1 MKGMMKLNYP
11 GFIKKDDLIGISAPS
26 DGNSEKIDYA
36 RLDNGKRKLE
46 ELGYKV
52 IETTHVRAS
61 KKGRS
66 ADAKTRASEF
76 MELIS
81 NDEVKLIVSASGGD
95 YLLEILPFMDFQK
108 IRSNPKWFQGYSDNT
123 GLVHTIT
130 TICDLATV
138 YGNNFKDF
146 GMNNWH
152 RSLKN
157 NIKILQG
164 EENIQHS
171 FDTYQD
177 GFYKRITGL
186 EDYVLTKPVNW
197 RNINTD
203 GEVIIKGRTIGG
215 CLDVLI
221 SLVGTRFDKTKE
233 FVEKYKDDGILWY
246 LESFALTA
254 ESLTLALWQL
264 KEAGWFQY
272 TKGFVFG
279 RPTFYDD
286 KAGENGTYE
295 EVVMSVLGEIGVPI
309 ILEADIGHKP
319 PQFSM
324 INGALG
330 TLFCKGGK
338 AKLEYDFI

>member
-1 MKGMMKLNYP
+1 MINLNYP
-11 GFIKKDDLIGISAPS
+11 EFIKKGDLIGISAPS
-26 DGNSEKIDYA
+26 DGDNEEIDFV
-36 RLDNGKRKLE
+36 RLDNGKKKLN
-46 ELGYKV
+46 ELGYGV
-52 IETTHVRAS
+52 IETDHVRNS
-61 KKGRS
+61 YKGRS
-66 ADAKTRASEF
+66 ADAKTRTSEF

-81 NDEVKLIVSASGGD
+81 NDDVKLIVSTSGGD
-95 YLLEILPFMDFQK
+95 YLLEILPYIDFKK
-108 IRSNPKWFQGYSDNT
+108 IKSKPKWFQGYSDNT
-123 GLVHTIT
+123 GLVHSIT

-146 GMNNWH
+146 GMSNWH
-152 RSLKN
+152 ESLKN
-157 NIKILQG
+157 NISILQG
-164 EENIQHS
+164 EDSVQNS

-177 GFYKRITGL
+177 GFYERITGL

-197 RNINTD
+197 RNINYD

-233 FVEKYKDDGILWY
+233 FVEKYKDDGIIWY

-264 KEAGWFQY
+264 REAGWFKY
-272 TKGFVFG
+272 AKGFVFG
-279 RPTFYDD
+279 RPTFYDE
-286 KAGENGTYE
+286 KAGRNGSYE

-319 PQFSM
+319 PQLTM
-324 INGALG
+324 INGAVA
-330 TLFCKGGK
+330 TLTSIGGK
-338 AKLEYDFI
+338 AKLEYNFI